1 MQRKLFKFAT
11 LNSFKMV
18 WMVSIVLFTCV
29 IANAQILQT
38 GKDHAMAPCIDSI
51 RVLTFTPDSITVS
64 LTPGKFV
71 KGFVNLKGLF
81 KWDYNPWGGGKD
93 WVRADGRKDGRD
105 IAYSPSE
112 SIGGERGI
120 KIESSR
126 GVALGDKFQLNIQ
139 ALMSDNGIQVCT
151 KKFVVAFKPF
161 KSLNNLRLRG
171 PKKPKLPQP
180 PDLLGRPKQ

>member
-1 MQRKLFKFAT
+1 MFRRKFLEVNMQRNLFKFAT
-11 LNSFKMV
+11 LNSFKIA
-18 WMVSIVLFTCV
+18 WMVSIVLFTCA
-29 IANAQILQT
+29 IANAQITLEQKRQV
-38 GKDHAMAPCIDSI
+38 GDKVMAPCIDSI

-71 KGFVNLKGLF
+71 KNFLNLKGLF
-81 KWDYNPWGGGKD
+81 KWGDSPWGGRG
-93 WVRADGRKDGRD
+93 WVRADRRKDGRD

-126 GVALGDKFQLNIQ
+126 GVALGDKFQLNIE
-139 ALMSDNGIQVCT
+139 ALMSDGIQVCT
-151 KKFVVAFKPF
+151 KKFVVAFKPM

-171 PKKPKLPQP
+171 KPKQ
-180 PDLLGRPKQ
+180 